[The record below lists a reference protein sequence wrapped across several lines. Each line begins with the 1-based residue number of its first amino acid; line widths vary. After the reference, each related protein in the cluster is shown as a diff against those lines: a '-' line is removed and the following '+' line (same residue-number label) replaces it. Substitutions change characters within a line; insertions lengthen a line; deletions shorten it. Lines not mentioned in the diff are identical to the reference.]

1 MWFNKFLN
9 VSIQEKSKKK
19 FSGRFPLKEYNNI
32 DILDSITM
40 AWNINVTLIRNIII
54 FKRIYQ
60 QILLN

>member
-1 MWFNKFLN
+1 MY
-9 VSIQEKSKKK
+9 QYKKK
-19 FSGRFPLKEYNNI
+19 CKKNFSGRFPLKDYNNI